1 MAIDYSYEA
10 AQAETGADDFFS
22 VPELVVPPSPP
33 EAHRAVI
40 TSVTTTTLNNEKQ
53 STKISINL
61 TSRDVPTV
69 DRSLDIWVPK
79 PYLAVIGSPTFDP
92 STLERGQQISFKMSF
107 SNSDKNALLQK
118 LVFNPDSLARQAGR
132 DPIQLGLKK
141 TTPGDLG
148 TFVENLNAMLQGL
161 EVAVIMA
168 ERGGEPPYNHTMEI
182 RQILPLEEIETKPKK
197 FEKYRGQDIVKQW
210 EQ

>member
-10 AQAETGADDFFS
+10 ASIDATGADDFFS

-69 DRSLDIWVPK
+69 DKSLDIWVPK
-79 PYLAVIGSPTFDP
+79 EYLAVIGSPTFDP
-92 STLERGQQISFKMSF
+92 TTLAQGQQISFRMNF
-107 SNSDKNALLQK
+107 SNSDKSATLQK
-118 LVFNPDSLARQAGR
+118 LVFNPSSVARSAGR

-141 TTPGDLG
+141 VAPGDLEG
-148 TFVENLNAMLQGL
+148 FVSNLNAMLQGL
-161 EVAVIMA
+161 EVIMLLR
-168 ERGGEPPYNHTMEI
+168 ERGGEPPYNHTLEVKD
-182 RQILPLEEIETKPKK
+182 ILAADAYETSPKR
-197 FEKYRGQDIVKQW
+197 FQKYQLAW
-210 EQ
+210 ENT

>member
-33 EAHRAVI
+33 EAHRAMI

-69 DRSLDIWVPK
+69 DKSLDIWVPK
-79 PYLAVIGSPTFDP
+79 EYLAVIGSKTFDP
-92 STLERGQQISFKMSF
+92 TVLASGQQISYRMNFA
-107 SNSDKNALLQK
+107 NSDKSATLQK
-118 LVFNPDSLARQAGR
+118 LVFNPNSIARTSGR
-132 DPIQLGLKK
+132 DPIALGVK
-141 TTPGDLG
+141 TVKPGDLE
-148 TFVENLNAMLQGL
+148 TFVSNLNTLLQGL
-161 EVAVIMA
+161 EVIMLLR
-168 ERGGEPPYNHTMEI
+168 ERGGEPPYNHQMEVKDV
-182 RQILPLEEIETKPKK
+182 LAADAYETTPKRFK
-197 FEKYRGQDIVKQW
+197 NYQLAW
-210 EQ
+210 ENA

>member
-33 EAHRAVI
+33 EAHRAMI

-69 DRSLDIWVPK
+69 DKSLDIWVPK
-79 PYLAVIGSPTFDP
+79 EYLAVIGSKTFDP
-92 STLERGQQISFKMSF
+92 TVLASGQQISSQLAPNLRM
-107 SNSDKNALLQK
+107 DGATRGTAL
-118 LVFNPDSLARQAGR
+118 
-132 DPIQLGLKK
+132 
-141 TTPGDLG
+141 T
-148 TFVENLNAMLQGL
+148 
-161 EVAVIMA
+161 
-168 ERGGEPPYNHTMEI
+168 
-182 RQILPLEEIETKPKK
+182 
-197 FEKYRGQDIVKQW
+197 
-210 EQ
+210 